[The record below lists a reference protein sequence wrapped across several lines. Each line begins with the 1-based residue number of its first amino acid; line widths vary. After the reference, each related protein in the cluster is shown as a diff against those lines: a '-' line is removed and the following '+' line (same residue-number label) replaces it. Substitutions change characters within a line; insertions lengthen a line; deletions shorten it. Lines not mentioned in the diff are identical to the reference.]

1 VPILAEL
8 PNWFITAVAICLGL
22 AFGSF
27 LNVVIYRLPRGRSL
41 SRPGSACPACSR
53 PIRAYDNVPVLS
65 WVLLRGRARCCGAR
79 ISVRYPLVELVG
91 GLLAWAIVERIVL
104 ALPGS
109 TPWWLA
115 LLSFSAHL
123 ALGLG
128 LVAAAFIDLEHMVLP
143 DSITLGG
150 TALGVLSVPLRP
162 DIDLTGSLVGAAL
175 GFLMVWLP
183 FDVLYR
189 AVRGQAGMG
198 FGDAKLV
205 MLAGAW
211 FGWPGA
217 VFVLLAGAVQGTLVT
232 IVVFAVRGR
241 IEEPEAVQQER
252 AELQREIEAAEGD
265 EREALERELARDPL
279 GREPEPGLAKARLP
293 FGPFLVLATLEY
305 LLLGDLIV
313 EQYLALVWV

>member
-1 VPILAEL
+1 VPTLAEL
-8 PNWFITAVAICLGL
+8 PYWFTTAVAICLGL

-53 PIRAYDNVPVLS
+53 PIRAYDNLPVLS

-79 ISVRYPLVELVG
+79 ISARYPLVELVG
-91 GLLAWAIVERIVL
+91 GLMAWAILERVVL
-104 ALPGS
+104 TLPAT

-115 LLSFSAHL
+115 LLSFAAHL

-128 LVAAAFIDLEHMVLP
+128 LIAAAFIDLEHMVLP
-143 DSITLGG
+143 DSVTLGG
-150 TALGVLSVPLRP
+150 TALGILSLPLRA
-162 DIDLTGSLVGAAL
+162 DIELADSLIGAVV
-175 GFLMVWLP
+175 GFLIVWLP

-189 AVRGQAGMG
+189 ALRGQSGMG

-217 VFVLLAGAVQGTLVT
+217 VFALLAGAVQGTVAT
-232 IVVFAVRGR
+232 IVLYAARGR
-241 IEEPEAVQQER
+241 IDEPEAVKQER
-252 AELQREIEAAEGD
+252 AELQRELESAEGE
-265 EREALERELARDPL
+265 EREALERELERDPL
-279 GREPEPGLAKARLP
+279 GHEPQPGLAKARLP

-305 LLLGDLIV
+305 LLFGDLIV
-313 EQYLALVWV
+313 ELYLQLVWV